1 MYGKLLKAFKRKDE
15 HEGIIGDYGDDVEY
29 DDNDYYD
36 GDFNVDDGYQED
48 ESNNGQ
54 FITIY
59 YK

>member
-15 HEGIIGDYGDDVEY
+15 NEGIIGDYVDDVEY

-36 GDFNVDDGYQED
+36 GDFNDDDGYQED
-48 ESNNGQ
+48 ESNKGQ